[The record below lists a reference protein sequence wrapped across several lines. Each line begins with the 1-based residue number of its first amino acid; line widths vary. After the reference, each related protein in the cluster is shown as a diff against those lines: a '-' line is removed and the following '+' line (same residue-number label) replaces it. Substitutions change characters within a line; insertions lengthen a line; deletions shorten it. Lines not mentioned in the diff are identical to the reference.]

1 MRFNVKQ
8 DLIGGTCVL
17 VVGLIAAIHTV
28 TSYDIGTTASMGPGF
43 FPLSLGI
50 LLVVFGISICVAG
63 WRSSATSVVFEIR
76 PFLAICLAIAAFALI
91 LPTFGLLPAVCVL
104 VVTCL
109 AAQALP
115 SVLVA
120 TAITVSIMAVS
131 FLIFRIGLNI
141 PVPIINWPF

>member
-1 MRFNVKQ
+1 MRINVKQ

-28 TSYDIGTTASMGPGF
+28 TSYDIGTPASMGPGF

-50 LLVVFGISICVAG
+50 LLVFFGFSICIAG
-63 WRSSATSVVFEIR
+63 WRSNSVDVVFEFQ

-91 LPTFGLLPAVCVL
+91 LPTFGLLPAVCIL
-104 VVTCL
+104 VVVSL
-109 AAQALP
+109 MAQKLP
-115 SVLVA
+115 GILKT
-120 TAITVSIMAVS
+120 TAITVSIMIVA

-141 PVPIINWPF
+141 PLPILIWPF